1 MSILEFI
8 RELSHSQLIILSLFV
23 IGIIWFIAHPYYDLT
38 HLNGIEEALKK
49 IAEELKQLREE
60 IKKGKEE

>member
-8 RELSHSQLIILSLFV
+8 RELSHSQLIILSLFI
-23 IGIIWFIAHPYYDLT
+23 IGVIWFIAHPYYDLT